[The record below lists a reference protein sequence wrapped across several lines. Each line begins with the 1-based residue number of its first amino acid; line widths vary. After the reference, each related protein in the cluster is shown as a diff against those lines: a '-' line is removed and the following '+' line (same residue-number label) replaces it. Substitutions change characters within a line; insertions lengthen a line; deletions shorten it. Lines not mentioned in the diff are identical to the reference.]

1 MQKINTPKAKFNKA
15 FFLILLMA
23 FLIVV
28 FCLIRFFYGGVNATQ
43 YITTIANR
51 GDIEVSVLAEGVV
64 KPQNLVA
71 IGAQTSGKIVELKVS
86 PGDKVLKNQ
95 VIARIDSINQEN
107 DLKKAE
113 HALAVYKAKLD
124 EQKVQLEL
132 SNAKLKRSN
141 KLLESNAIM
150 LSSYKENEAQVAI
163 NKAEIEA
170 LKSEIS
176 QAQIDVQTA
185 KLALSYTQIK
195 APDDGTILA
204 TLVQEGQNIN
214 AVQSVP
220 IVAIL
225 GNLQR
230 MKIYAQISE
239 ADISKI
245 RVGQE
250 VYFNVV
256 GNTNKIYHAHLETID
271 PAPESIRDDINFDSS
286 SRTGS
291 ASAIYYNATFTV
303 DNEDRALLT
312 YMTCEVHIIL
322 GKASNVV
329 LVPSSALQNIRDD
342 VGQIVIKHGT
352 IIEHRDVKI
361 GLNNKVMAEIKDG
374 VSPGEE
380 IVLSSNNA
388 TNVTVKEE
396 PKLRH
401 PRHMGM

>member
-1 MQKINTPKAKFNKA
+1 MQKINISKAKLNKR
-15 FFLILLMA
+15 FFLILLIA
-23 FLIVV
+23 PLIVL
-28 FCLIRFFYGGVNATQ
+28 FCFLRFFYGNNNVTQ
-43 YITTIANR
+43 YITTTASR
-51 GDIEVSVLAEGVV
+51 GDIEASVLAEGVV

-71 IGAQTSGKIVELKVS
+71 IGAQTSGKIVELKVA
-86 PGDKVLKNQ
+86 PGDKVFKNQ

-113 HALAVYKAKLD
+113 HALTIYKAKLN

-132 SNAKLKRSN
+132 SQAKLNRSN
-141 KLLESNAIM
+141 KLLASNAIM

-195 APDDGTILA
+195 APADGTILA

-239 ADISKI
+239 ADVSKV
-245 RVGQE
+245 RAGQE

-256 GNTNKIYHAHLETID
+256 GNANRIYHAHLETID

-291 ASAIYYNATFTV
+291 SSAIYYNATFSV
-303 DNEDRALLT
+303 NNADGALLT

-322 GKASNVV
+322 GKALNVV
-329 LVPSSALQNIRDD
+329 LVPSSALQNIRDN
-342 VGQIVIKHGT
+342 VAQILIKQGT
-352 IIEHRDVKI
+352 TIECRDVNI
-361 GLNNKVMAEIKDG
+361 GLNNKVMAEIKSG
-374 VSPGEE
+374 VNPGEK
-380 IVLSSNNA
+380 IVLSSNNEA
-388 TNVTVKEE
+388 DTIIKEE